1 MHHDDVAA
9 LRACGIVTT
18 RYVSWRTADG
28 VPVRATV
35 GEPKFWRG
43 PSLVFVRELAPW
55 GLLDRQLPTDECRRR
70 YVDRLDAQAER
81 IVSALADVARS
92 HAGRQLCVLC
102 FEDVH
107 VGEVCHRRWFAQWFE
122 DRYGIEVPEL
132 PGLIDVDQPRLF

>member
-9 LRACGIVTT
+9 LSACGIVTT
-18 RYVSWRTADG
+18 RYASWRVADG

-55 GLLDRQLPTDECRRR
+55 GLLDPQIPTDECRRR
-70 YVDRLDAQAER
+70 YVARLDAQAER
-81 IVSALADVARS
+81 VVVALAEVAGS
-92 HAGRQLCVLC
+92 HAGRRLCVLC

-107 VGEVCHRRWFAQWFE
+107 AGEVCHRRWFGEWFE
-122 DRYGIEVPEL
+122 DRYGIVVPEL